1 MTEKMAKREIQY
13 QAAQSTAKQYRAMGL
28 LSAEQYRQFDQY
40 LSEKYQPILIELY
53 QKDNLANRAIRA
65 NVDNGRS

>member
-13 QAAQSTAKQYRAMGL
+13 QAALSTAKQYRAMGL

-40 LSEKYQPILIELY
+40 LREKYQPILIELY
-53 QKDNLANRAIRA
+53 QKDNLTNRAIRA
-65 NVDNGRS
+65 NVDSERS